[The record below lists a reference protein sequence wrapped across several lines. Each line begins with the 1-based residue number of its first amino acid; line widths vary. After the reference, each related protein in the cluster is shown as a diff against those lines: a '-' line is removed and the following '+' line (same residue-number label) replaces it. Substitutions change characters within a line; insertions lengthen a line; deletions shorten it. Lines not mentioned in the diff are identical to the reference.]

1 MGRRQNTTPEQVS
14 SARLRW
20 LRAQSRRLMEDYK
33 GAKKCGSWSAVSSLQ
48 REIRTLRDMID
59 AECLKIGEL
68 EARQAAASPETPEE
82 RAALLGKLIEAASD
96 DELEVCLAEWCK
108 RRRYRLVV
116 DEGGALQIVPLGE
129 SGPGLQLVSGGR

>member
-1 MGRRQNTTPEQVS
+1 MGRRKNTTPEQVS

-20 LRAQSRRLMEDYK
+20 LRAQSRRLMEDQK
-33 GAKKCGSWSAVSSLQ
+33 GAKEAGSWSAAASFA

-59 AECLKIGEL
+59 SEAMRQAEL
-68 EARQAAASPETPEE
+68 EELKRTATPQTAEA
-82 RAALLGKLIEAASD
+82 RAALLSQLVDAASD

-116 DEGGALQIVPLGE
+116 DEGGTLQIVPLGE
-129 SGPGLQLVSGGR
+129 SGPDLQVLDGGR

>member
-1 MGRRQNTTPEQVS
+1 MTK
-14 SARLRW
+14 ARLSW
-20 LRAQSRRLMEDYK
+20 LRAQSRRVFKDHE
-33 GAKKCGSWSAVSSLQ
+33 GARKAGSWSAAAQLL
-48 REIRTLRDMID
+48 RETRAIRDQID
-59 AECLKIGEL
+59 TEAMRIAEAEALK
-68 EARQAAASPETPEE
+68 RQASPETPEE

-129 SGPGLQLVSGGR
+129 SGQGLQLVSGGR